1 MKLHQT
7 VLEMENNG
15 PKLHSEMEK
24 HGEVHRLWNKEAA
37 VAVVVAK
44 DLETIRE
51 VNVDHQISQIKNV
64 SIVKK

>member
-37 VAVVVAK
+37 VVVAK

-51 VNVDHQISQIKNV
+51 VNVARQISQIKNA